1 MKKQG
6 SSVTKLTYRLF
17 IFGMK
22 SPSVYR
28 PWVEL
33 IKARESTTFGE
44 ECSVNYELRYKC
56 FYQS

>member
-17 IFGMK
+17 IFNFWYEK
-22 SPSVYR
+22 PVWVYR

-56 FYQS
+56 F

>member
-6 SSVTKLTYRLF
+6 SSVTKLTVIGFLF
-17 IFGMK
+17 LIFGMK

-56 FYQS
+56 F